1 MSTPSKLPW
10 YQFSLRSV
18 LLLTLV
24 VAVLCSIGACTHW
37 LVSVMLDSVV
47 LIGGVTGRIVGG
59 TGLGLVEG
67 ALYGIVFC
75 FIAFLGLATL
85 AVLFGYLWDLYRLAA
100 ICAMSVLLGGIFGGV
115 LGGLS
120 ARIVQGKASDR
131 IDTHEH
137 HSPPQS

>member
-67 ALYGIVFC
+67 PIRNS
-75 FIAFLGLATL
+75 
-85 AVLFGYLWDLYRLAA
+85 VLLYRLPRSGDPGGSLWL
-100 ICAMSVLLGGIFGGV
+100 SV
-115 LGGLS
+115 GL
-120 ARIVQGKASDR
+120 V
-131 IDTHEH
+131 
-137 HSPPQS
+137 